1 MLRDFTVLPLRLLN
15 PPASSQSLSH
25 VKFPISL
32 VKPEKVYDDKPG
44 SDPNAILKY
53 RVELIKASYA
63 TLDSKQQVIES
74 FHEKYPDCSKK
85 SIERVFKEIIIKDKM
100 EGDLK
105 PVWYATP

>member
-1 MLRDFTVLPLRLLN
+1 MGFNNPSTASQTMSAVQFPL
-15 PPASSQSLSH
+15 SL
-25 VKFPISL
+25 I
-32 VKPEKVYDDKPG
+32 KPEKVYDEKPG

-63 TLDSKQQVIES
+63 TLDSKQQLIES

-85 SIERVFKEIIIKDKM
+85 SIERVFKEIIIKDKL
-100 EGDLK
+100 ENDLK